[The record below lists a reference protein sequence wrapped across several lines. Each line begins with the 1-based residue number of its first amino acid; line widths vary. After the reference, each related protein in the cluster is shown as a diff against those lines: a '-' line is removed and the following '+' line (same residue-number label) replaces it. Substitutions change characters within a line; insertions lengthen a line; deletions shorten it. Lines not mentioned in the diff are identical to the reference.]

1 VLLGKLSHYAALRYP
16 RAQNP
21 CVFDSFQTLDSFK
34 TQGSR
39 SVRMRAQLVS
49 KERAMKRREFL
60 GRTTAF
66 GAVAGISALLAP
78 RVAAAGTEEKARTG
92 DETPI
97 RRLSP
102 PAKGNIHVAFVISPD
117 TALIDF
123 AGPWEV
129 FSDVHVEG
137 RGATMDEIMPFRCYT
152 VSDRIEILEAG
163 GGLKVL
169 PDFTFGSAPAPHVVV
184 IPAQRGRSDAM
195 LEWIRANSQR
205 ADVTMSVC
213 TGAFVLGKA
222 GLLDGL
228 LTTTH
233 HNYQDKFAE
242 LYPKAKLQR
251 GVRFVENDRISS
263 AGGLSSGIDLALH
276 VVERY
281 FGRDVAQKTADYL
294 EYQGLGWKV

>member
-1 VLLGKLSHYAALRYP
+1 MRKIRSR
-16 RAQNP
+16 RR
-21 CVFDSFQTLDSFK
+21 
-34 TQGSR
+34 GSP
-39 SVRMRAQLVS
+39 SVKIPVQLMS
-49 KERAMKRREFL
+49 RESAMKRRDFL
-60 GRTTAF
+60 GRAAAF
-66 GAVAGISALLAP
+66 GAAGGMSALLPPHAALANEP
-78 RVAAAGTEEKARTG
+78 AQAAASADSLAPVRKLTPPVTG
-92 DETPI
+92 YI
-97 RRLSP
+97 Y
-102 PAKGNIHVAFVISPD
+102 VAFVISAD

-129 FSDVHVEG
+129 FAEVNVEG
-137 RGATMDEIMPFRCYT
+137 RGGERDESHPFWCHS
-152 VSDRIEILEAG
+152 VSDKIELIEAG

-169 PDFTFGSAPAPHVVV
+169 PDFTFESAPTPHVVV

-195 LEWIRANSQR
+195 LEWIRRNSKT

-228 LTTTH
+228 LATTH

-242 LYPKAKLQR
+242 LYPKANLKR

-281 FGRDVAQKTADYL
+281 FGREVAQQTADYM

>member
-1 VLLGKLSHYAALRYP
+1 
-16 RAQNP
+16 
-21 CVFDSFQTLDSFK
+21 
-34 TQGSR
+34 
-39 SVRMRAQLVS
+39 
-49 KERAMKRREFL
+49 MKRREFL
-60 GRTTAF
+60 GGTTAL
-66 GAVAGISALLAP
+66 GTAAGMSALLVAGAAQSAGAAQAGTAGAP
-78 RVAAAGTEEKARTG
+78 RPV
-92 DETPI
+92 
-97 RRLSP
+97 RRITP
-102 PAKGNIHVAFVISPD
+102 PATGYIYVAFVISAD

-152 VSDRIEILEAG
+152 VSDKIEIVEAD

-169 PDFTFGSAPAPHVVV
+169 PDFTFESAPAPHVVV
-184 IPAQRGRSDAM
+184 IPAQRGRSEAM
-195 LEWIRANSQR
+195 LDWIRGNSRR

-228 LTTTH
+228 LATTH
-233 HNYQDKFAE
+233 HEYQDKFAE
-242 LYPKAKLQR
+242 LYPKVKLER

-281 FGRDVAQKTADYL
+281 FGRKVAQQTADYM
-294 EYQGLGWKV
+294 EYEGPGWKV

>member
-1 VLLGKLSHYAALRYP
+1 M
-16 RAQNP
+16 Q
-21 CVFDSFQTLDSFK
+21 
-34 TQGSR
+34 
-39 SVRMRAQLVS
+39 
-49 KERAMKRREFL
+49 RRKFL
-60 GRTTAF
+60 ETTAKW
-66 GAVAGISALLAP
+66 GTAAGISALLPGESA
-78 RVAAAGTEEKARTG
+78 RAEAAIQSAGEAG
-92 DETPI
+92 SV
-97 RRLSP
+97 RRLP
-102 PAKGNIHVAFVISPD
+102 VPAKGKINVAFVISAN

-137 RGATMDEIMPFRCYT
+137 RGTTMDEMMPFRCCT

-169 PDFTFGSAPAPHVVV
+169 PDFTFDSAPAPQVVV

-195 LEWIRANSQR
+195 LDWIRENVR
-205 ADVTMSVC
+205 TADVTMSVC

-228 LTTTH
+228 KATTH
-233 HNYQDKFAE
+233 HEYLEKFAE
-242 LYPKAKLQR
+242 LYPKVKLER

-276 VVERY
+276 VVDRY
-281 FGRDVAQKTADYL
+281 FGREIAQRTADYM
-294 EYQGLGWKV
+294 EYQGQAWKL

>member
-1 VLLGKLSHYAALRYP
+1 
-16 RAQNP
+16 
-21 CVFDSFQTLDSFK
+21 
-34 TQGSR
+34 
-39 SVRMRAQLVS
+39 
-49 KERAMKRREFL
+49 MKRREFL
-60 GRTTAF
+60 GGTTAF
-66 GAVAGISALLAP
+66 GAAAGVSALLGP
-78 RVAAAGTEEKARTG
+78 RAALAKEPAQAAAANSPIPLRKIVPPSTG
-92 DETPI
+92 YI
-97 RRLSP
+97 Y
-102 PAKGNIHVAFVISPD
+102 VAFVISAD

-129 FSDVHVEG
+129 FADAKVDG
-137 RGATMDEIMPFRCYT
+137 RGGDRDESHPFWCMT
-152 VSDRIEILEAG
+152 VSDKIELIEAG

-169 PDFTFGSAPAPHVVV
+169 PDFTFESAPTPHVVV
-184 IPAQRGRSDAM
+184 VPAQRGRSDAM
-195 LEWIRANSQR
+195 LDWIRANCQK

-233 HNYQDKFAE
+233 HNYQDKFAT

-281 FGRDVAQKTADYL
+281 FGREVAQQTADYM
-294 EYQGLGWKV
+294 EYQGPGWKV

>member
-1 VLLGKLSHYAALRYP
+1 
-16 RAQNP
+16 
-21 CVFDSFQTLDSFK
+21 
-34 TQGSR
+34 
-39 SVRMRAQLVS
+39 MR
-49 KERAMKRREFL
+49 RREFL
-60 GRTTAF
+60 GGATAF
-66 GAVAGISALLAP
+66 GAAAGISALVPARAALAREP
-78 RVAAAGTEEKARTG
+78 ERTAGGDSATPLRKIVPPPTG
-92 DETPI
+92 YI
-97 RRLSP
+97 Y
-102 PAKGNIHVAFVISPD
+102 VAFVISAD

-129 FSDVHVEG
+129 FADAKVDG
-137 RGATMDEIMPFRCYT
+137 RGGERDETHPFWCMS
-152 VSDRIEILEAG
+152 VSDKIELIEAG

-169 PDFTFGSAPAPHVVV
+169 PDFTFESAPTPHVVV

-195 LEWIRANSQR
+195 LEWIRANVPR

-233 HNYQDKFAE
+233 HNYQDKFAA
-242 LYPKAKLQR
+242 LYPKANLKR

-281 FGRDVAQKTADYL
+281 FGREVAQQTADYM

>member
-1 VLLGKLSHYAALRYP
+1 
-16 RAQNP
+16 
-21 CVFDSFQTLDSFK
+21 
-34 TQGSR
+34 
-39 SVRMRAQLVS
+39 MR
-49 KERAMKRREFL
+49 RRHFL
-60 GRTTAF
+60 GRTVKWGTA
-66 GAVAGISALLAP
+66 AGISALLPAP
-78 RVAAAGTEEKARTG
+78 APSEVRKQSGARETG
-92 DETPI
+92 VPT
-97 RRLSP
+97 LQP
-102 PAKGNIHVAFVISPD
+102 PAKGKINVVFVISPD

-137 RGATMDEIMPFRCYT
+137 RGPTMDEMMPFRCRT
-152 VSDRIEILEAG
+152 VSDRIEILEVG

-169 PDFTFGSAPAPHVVV
+169 PDFTFESAPEPQVVV
-184 IPAQRGRSDAM
+184 IPAQRGRSDA
-195 LEWIRANSQR
+195 LLDWIRAHVKT

-228 LTTTH
+228 KATTH
-233 HNYQDKFAE
+233 HKYLDEFAK
-242 LYPKAKLQR
+242 LYPKVKLER

-281 FGRDVAQKTADYL
+281 FGREIAQKTADYM
-294 EYQGLGWKV
+294 EYQGQAWKV